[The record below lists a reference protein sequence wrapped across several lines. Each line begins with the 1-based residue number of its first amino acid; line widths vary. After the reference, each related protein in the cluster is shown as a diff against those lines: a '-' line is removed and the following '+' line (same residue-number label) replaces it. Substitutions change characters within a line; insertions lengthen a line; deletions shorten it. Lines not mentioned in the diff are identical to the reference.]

1 MTNKSVTLYIGITN
15 DIKRRLFEHQH
26 GLVEGFTKKYNIK
39 MLVYFETTNDVNSA
53 ITREKQLKGWVRSK
67 KLALIKEN
75 NPLLRDLS
83 DEIYK

>member
-15 DIKRRLFEHQH
+15 DIKRRLFERQH

>member
-15 DIKRRLFEHQH
+15 DIKRRLFEHKH
-26 GLVEGFTKKYNIK
+26 GLVEGFTKKYNIT
-39 MLVYFETTNDVNSA
+39 MLVYFEMTNDVNSA

-67 KLALIKEN
+67 KLALIKEH

-83 DEIYK
+83 EEIFK